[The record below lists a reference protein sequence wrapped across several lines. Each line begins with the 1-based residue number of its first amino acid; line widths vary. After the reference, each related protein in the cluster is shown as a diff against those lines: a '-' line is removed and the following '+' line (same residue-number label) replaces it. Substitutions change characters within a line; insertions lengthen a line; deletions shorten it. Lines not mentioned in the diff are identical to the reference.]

1 MFECITHTYAL
12 PIVLICHY
20 AYYFLLAY
28 VCQRVC
34 SHTFVWFLDNLHSLF
49 VFIVHILS
57 ESLVT

>member
-1 MFECITHTYAL
+1 MPYAL

-57 ESLVT
+57 ESLFT